1 MRVQLQPAFVLH
13 SRPYR
18 DSSALLEVLTS
29 EFGRISLVAKGA
41 RRSVRGRSNGAI
53 LQPFIPLLLSFSG
66 RAELKTVT
74 GSEVAGDVVS
84 LKGERLFSGIYLNEL
99 LIRLLHRNDTHPNLF
114 IAYADAIATLGGE
127 RSMDDTLR
135 QFEFI
140 LLEELGYGFD
150 LRVDGH
156 SGAGV
161 CETSWYYYHQEF
173 GLVEQGATSNPGSP
187 VFLGADLLAIAEGG
201 HNPETRQA
209 AKRLL
214 RHVLAGHLGDKP
226 LKSRELFLRTTSH
239 TEPVGDGIDLARH

>member
-140 LLEELGYGFD
+140 LLEELGYGCSC
-150 LRVDGH
+150 L
-156 SGAGV
+156 
-161 CETSWYYYHQEF
+161 
-173 GLVEQGATSNPGSP
+173 
-187 VFLGADLLAIAEGG
+187 
-201 HNPETRQA
+201 TR
-209 AKRLL
+209 RM
-214 RHVLAGHLGDKP
+214 
-226 LKSRELFLRTTSH
+226 
-239 TEPVGDGIDLARH
+239 